1 MQSRVLFFIC
11 SLAVILLMV
20 SSSVIIADDQYNP
33 RARKI
38 SSGAWLSAHHLQPL
52 GKRGRFVFRDAPT
65 GHHYDADNDALYF
78 NDEAQDSDANV
89 DKRNWRL

>member
-1 MQSRVLFFIC
+1 MHSRVIFVVSSIAIL
-11 SLAVILLMV
+11 LLMV
-20 SSSVIIADDQYNP
+20 SSSVIIAADQYNP

-38 SSGAWLSAHHLQPL
+38 SSGDWISAHHFQPL

-65 GHHYDADNDALYF
+65 AHHYDPVSDDLFIND
-78 NDEAQDSDANV
+78 DVQDADANV